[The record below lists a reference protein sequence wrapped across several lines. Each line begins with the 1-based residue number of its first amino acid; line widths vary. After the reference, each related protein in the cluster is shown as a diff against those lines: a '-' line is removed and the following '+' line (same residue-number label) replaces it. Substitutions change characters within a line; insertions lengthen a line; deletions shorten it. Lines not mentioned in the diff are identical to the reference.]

1 MIDAQLAPPPVA
13 VSRGRGT
20 NPAGGEDAPGQV
32 EPTHPEESFSAALG
46 RRSSPRASDDA
57 GGPTQD
63 NDAAGPR
70 TGELQ
75 GGDAAD
81 AGTDGASLRA
91 ELGDAAVDHGVT
103 IDAVDG
109 VRIDSGFGDLAL
121 EARGQ

>member
-81 AGTDGASLRA
+81 AGASQGETPIADGM
-91 ELGDAAVDHGVT
+91 AAAIAGV
-103 IDAVDG
+103 IRSVEW
-109 VRIDSGFGDLAL
+109 ILMKL
-121 EARGQ
+121 